1 MQPRP
6 APFDPTHPGH
16 RTTDAWAV
24 AGPLGWFHTAFVS
37 ALAHGEARVLLRVGA
52 VLRLWW
58 DAQARRVQVEE
69 LATPPLGP

>member
-6 APFDPTHPGH
+6 AHVDPSHPGH

-24 AGPLGWFHTAFVS
+24 AGPLGWCHNACAD
-37 ALAHGEARVLLRVGA
+37 ALAHSETRVLVRAGA